1 MRSARHKASCLSRA
15 AYSSV
20 FLSPVASSAKGH
32 APVRTSPA
40 EAIQAG
46 RDGAV
51 ALASLQRA
59 SSPAPLDLVPKL
71 SHNPAWGC
79 SMAHTVNVHEAKT
92 HLSRLLELVRKGEEV
107 VIAKAGK
114 PVAKLTAIRE
124 AQGRVLGAARGQ
136 AIVADDFDDPLPPDV
151 LEAFYR

>member
-1 MRSARHKASCLSRA
+1 
-15 AYSSV
+15 
-20 FLSPVASSAKGH
+20 
-32 APVRTSPA
+32 
-40 EAIQAG
+40 
-46 RDGAV
+46 
-51 ALASLQRA
+51 
-59 SSPAPLDLVPKL
+59 
-71 SHNPAWGC
+71 
-79 SMAHTVNVHEAKT
+79 MAHTVNVHEAKT